1 MAKLK
6 TVFVCQT
13 CGGEFPRWSG
23 QCSSCG
29 AWNTLVEEVKEKN
42 QTKAAT
48 VLVEKNS
55 IPFSQVELV
64 KGSKKRF
71 STGVSELDRVLGGE
85 KNEQGMIAGAVML
98 LGGEPGI
105 GKSTLLTQVVLH
117 SLKHQSSER
126 TAPVVYVCGE
136 ESPSQIA
143 LRINRL
149 LDSEQ
154 EKDGDKTYVEK
165 LLFVTTTDIDAV
177 AAVLEQEKPSLVI
190 VDSIQTV
197 HTEQLSGGAGSVGQ
211 VRYCTEILTALAK
224 RHNFPLF
231 LVGHVT
237 KEGQIAGPKVL
248 EHVVDAVIELTGERT
263 GELRLLRAIKNRFG
277 ATDEVGVLQLTE
289 YGFYSVE
296 NASQF
301 FIEHQEKAVPGS
313 VCTCVLEGTR
323 PLALEVQA
331 LVVKS
336 PLAMPRRVG
345 RGVEISRLQ
354 VITAVLQKYSRM
366 PFDEYDI
373 FVSLAGGY
381 TTKEPALDLAIAVA
395 LVSSLKNTSIPAS
408 TAVVGEVGLLGEVR
422 SVQLLDRRRKELER
436 MGFKNI
442 FLPNEYKN
450 VKNVLADLKLL

>member
-1 MAKLK
+1 MPKLK
-6 TVFVCQT
+6 TVFVCHT
-13 CGGEFPRWSG
+13 CGSEFPRWSG
-23 QCSSCG
+23 QCSNCG

-42 QTKAAT
+42 QTKT
-48 VLVEKNS
+48 SSVLAEKSS
-55 IPFSQVELV
+55 IFFSQVELV

-85 KNEQGMIAGAVML
+85 KSEQGMIAGAVML

-117 SLKHQSSER
+117 ALKQQGTNSP
-126 TAPVVYVCGE
+126 APVVYVCGE

-149 LDSEQ
+149 LESEQ
-154 EKDGDKTYVEK
+154 EKNSDTSYVK
-165 LLFVTTTDIDAV
+165 NLLFVTTTDIDAV

-211 VRYCTEILTALAK
+211 VRYCTEILTELAK
-224 RHNFPLF
+224 KLSFPLF

-296 NASQF
+296 NASSF

-395 LVSSLKNTSIPAS
+395 LVSSLKNTSIQAG

-422 SVQLLDRRRKELER
+422 SVQLLDRRKKELER
-436 MGFKNI
+436 IGFKNI

-450 VKNVLADLKLL
+450 VKNVLAELKLL

>member
-13 CGGEFPRWSG
+13 CGTEFPRWTG

-29 AWNTLVEEVKEKN
+29 AWNTLVEEVQDKTLIRAEKHS
-42 QTKAAT
+42 
-48 VLVEKNS
+48 LEKNS
-55 IPFSQVELV
+55 ISFSQVELV
-64 KGSKKRF
+64 KGAKQRF
-71 STGVSELDRVLGGE
+71 STGVGELDRVLGSD
-85 KNEQGMIAGAVML
+85 NSVQGMVAGAVIL

-117 SLKHQSSER
+117 EVER
-126 TAPVVYVCGE
+126 AAEEGDSRKILYVCGE
-136 ESPSQIA
+136 ESPSQIV

-149 LDSEQ
+149 L
-154 EKDGDKTYVEK
+154 EKSKETKQKAQTDA
-165 LLFVTTTDIDAV
+165 LLFVTTTDIDSV
-177 AAVLEQEKPSLVI
+177 AAIIADEKPRLVI

-197 HTEQLSGGAGSVGQ
+197 STEQLSGGAGSVGQ
-211 VRYCTEILTALAK
+211 VRYCTEIITNLAK
-224 RHNFPLF
+224 KHSFPVF

-248 EHVVDAVIELTGERT
+248 EHIVDAVVELSGERT
-263 GELRLLRAIKNRFG
+263 GELRLLRAVKNRFG

-296 NASQF
+296 NASSF
-301 FIEHQEKAVPGS
+301 FVEHQDQSVPGS

-345 RGVEISRLQ
+345 RGVELSRLQ
-354 VITAVLQKYSRM
+354 VITAVLQKYCRM

-381 TTKEPALDLAIAVA
+381 STKEPALDLAIAVA
-395 LVSSLKNTSIPAS
+395 LVSSLKNKAVPAQ
-408 TAVVGEVGLLGEVR
+408 TAVVGELGLLGEVR
-422 SVQLLDRRRKELER
+422 SIQLTERRGKELKR
-436 MGFKNI
+436 LKFKNI
-442 FLPNEYKN
+442 FLPSEYKT
-450 VKNVLADLKLL
+450 VLKVLQELSLI